1 MKKRHMALIAILIL
15 TISLI
20 RGLSANLDTDATDN
34 HVIGIYHFESTQQKN
49 NGSLY
54 TPDSG
59 NRQINGNLVD
69 NANLTN
75 AGKYGKSLLLTSQ
88 DAFCA
93 VTLSR
98 PLFLSN
104 EYSVV
109 AWVKL
114 PKQSSDNTL
123 HINIKGYILTD
134 DNAITISIIGM
145 GVVPSGNL
153 FASHGNY
160 FRGETPIIINSKNQN
175 IANNRWHHIAF
186 TRYANTLSLYID
198 GRSVASHTTTKF
210 PEFFGNYTCLEIS
223 GKSNI
228 NFTGDVLVDDAGFF
242 ETGFS
247 SYEIKGLY
255 NDGLK
260 TFLDVMPVNPQ
271 GRLTTTWGSMKS
283 QR

>member
-1 MKKRHMALIAILIL
+1 MKTL
-15 TISLI
+15 TLFT
-20 RGLSANLDTDATDN
+20 LSTLLLTSTANADLDTDAISD
-34 HVIGIYHFESTQQKN
+34 HVIGIYHFESTQQTN

-59 NRQINGNLVD
+59 NRQINGNLID

-75 AGKYGKSLLLTSQ
+75 AGKYGKALVLTSQ

-93 VTLSR
+93 ATLSS
-98 PLFLSN
+98 PLFRSS

-114 PKQSSDNTL
+114 PKQSSDGYLN
-123 HINIKGYILTD
+123 INIKGYIVTD
-134 DNAITISIIGM
+134 DNAITISVVGM
-145 GVVPSGNL
+145 SVVPSGNL
-153 FASHGNY
+153 FASHGNF
-160 FRGETPIIINSKNQN
+160 FRGETPIIVNSKNQN
-175 IANNRWHHIAF
+175 IANNRWRHIAF

-198 GRSVASHTTTKF
+198 GRSVASHTTTTF

-223 GKSNI
+223 GSSRI
-228 NFTGDVLVDDAGFF
+228 NFTGDVLVDDAGYF

-255 NDGLK
+255 NDGLQS
-260 TFLDVMPVNPQ
+260 FLDVMPVDP
-271 GRLTTTWGSMKS
+271 GAKLATTWGTLK
-283 QR
+283 R